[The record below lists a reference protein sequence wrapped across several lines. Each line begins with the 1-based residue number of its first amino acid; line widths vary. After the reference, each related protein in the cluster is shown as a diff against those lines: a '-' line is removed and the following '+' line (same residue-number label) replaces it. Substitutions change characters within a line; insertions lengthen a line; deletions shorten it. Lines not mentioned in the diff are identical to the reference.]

1 MCKKNRKDKAFP
13 RILAPF
19 LILKVEKMYFSWIAS
34 FIISFM
40 SIIVDLVNCS
50 VENSFMQGAFYST
63 CIALLAPFL
72 VEFFVEYTSSNRSE
86 RAEKYTTYKGGALV
100 VCFVVVILLCI
111 FYATAAKTNRIIQ
124 IVSTVLVGIFS
135 LYLYL
140 VSKMDIHSTL
150 LTNYKDISYVE
161 AEQNALKK
169 MTAGAQNLTSVEV
182 SKGVEVKL

>member
-1 MCKKNRKDKAFP
+1 MCKKNRKNKAFP

-50 VENSFMQGAFYST
+50 IENSFMQGAFYST

-86 RAEKYTTYKGGALV
+86 RTEKYTTYKGGALV
-100 VCFVVVILLCI
+100 VCFVVVMLLCI

-124 IVSTVLVGIFS
+124 IVSTVLVGILS

-140 VSKMDIHSTL
+140 VSKMDIHPTL

-169 MTAGAQNLTSVEV
+169 
-182 SKGVEVKL
+182 

>member
-1 MCKKNRKDKAFP
+1 MRKQNRKNKAFP

-50 VENSFMQGAFYST
+50 VESSFLQGAFYST
-63 CIALLAPFL
+63 CITLLAPFL
-72 VEFFVEYTSSNRSE
+72 VEFFVEYTSSNR
-86 RAEKYTTYKGGALV
+86 ANKTEKYTTYKGASLM
-100 VCFVVVILLCI
+100 VCFVVVFLLCV
-111 FYATAAKTNRIIQ
+111 FYATAVKTNSTIQ
-124 IVSTVLVGIFS
+124 IVSTIFVAVLS

-150 LTNYKDISYVE
+150 LTKYEDISYAE
-161 AEQNALKK
+161 AEQNVLEQ
-169 MTAGAQNLTSVEV
+169 MTVDAQNLTSVEV
-182 SKGVEVKL
+182 DNGMEVKL